1 MTRKLVAEF
10 FGTMFLVL
18 VGVGAAVTSLK
29 PHDGLV
35 GGVIVV
41 AAAFGLIL
49 VVMAYAIGGI
59 SGAHINPA
67 VSIGFWASGRMP
79 LTEMFAY
86 WAAQI
91 LGAIVGAFILFFMV
105 KVTHLT
111 DTTGGLGTNGYGTN
125 GNLWTAAIFELVF
138 TAIFV
143 FVILQVTRGE
153 LDAIALGLAG
163 LSVGFALFM
172 VHLVGI
178 SVDGTSVNPARSIGP
193 AIFAPILYNGSDALK
208 QLWVFLLFPLLGGL
222 LAAVVH
228 RVLEGMKAGAA
239 ADAATTADA

>member
-10 FGTMFLVL
+10 FGTMCLVL
-18 VGVGAAVTSLK
+18 VGVGAAVSSLNPSK
-29 PHDGLV
+29 V
-35 GGVIVV
+35 GGPNIVGV
-41 AAAFGLIL
+41 AAAFGLVL
-49 VVMAYAIGGI
+49 LVMAYAIGGI

-79 LTEMFAY
+79 LGEMIAY
-86 WAAQI
+86 WVAQI
-91 LGAIVGAFILFFMV
+91 VGATVGAFILFFLV
-105 KVTHLT
+105 KWTHLT
-111 DTTGGLGTNGYGTN
+111 DTTGGLGTNAYGNN
-125 GNLWTAAIFELVF
+125 GNIWTAALFELIF

-153 LDAIALGLAG
+153 LDNIALGLAG

-178 SVDGTSVNPARSIGP
+178 NIDGTSVNPARSIGP
-193 AIFAPILYNGSDALK
+193 ALFAPILYDNSKALS
-208 QLWVFLLFPLLGGL
+208 QLWVFIVFPLIGGL

-228 RVLEGMKAGAA
+228 RVLDSMKTPAEAV
-239 ADAATTADA
+239 

>member
-10 FGTMFLVL
+10 FGTMILVL
-18 VGVGAAVTSLK
+18 VGVGAAVASLNPVK
-29 PHDGLV
+29 
-35 GGVIVV
+35 GGVPNIVGV
-41 AAAFGLIL
+41 AAAFGFVLL
-49 VVMAYAIGGI
+49 VMAYAIGPI

-79 LTEMFAY
+79 LTQMLAY
-86 WAAQI
+86 WVAQI
-91 LGAIVGAFILFFMV
+91 IGAIVGAFILFGLV
-105 KVTHLT
+105 KWTHLI
-111 DTTGGLGTNGYGTN
+111 DTTGGLGTNGYGNN

-143 FVILQVTRGE
+143 FVILQVTRSN
-153 LDAIALGLAG
+153 LDSISLGLAG
-163 LSVGFALFM
+163 LSVGFSLFI

-178 SVDGTSVNPARSIGP
+178 QIDGTSVNPARSIGP
-193 AIFAPILYNGSDALK
+193 ALFAPSLYSDSKALS

-228 RVLEGMKAGAA
+228 RVLEGIKEPAA
-239 ADAATTADA
+239 AA